1 MTDDEIG
8 RLYALLRVPSV
19 SALPRH
25 ADDMLRAAH
34 LVADEIRLAGGA
46 ADVRTSTARPLVV
59 GDVPASTGAG
69 VPRVIIYGHYD
80 VQPVGDVAL
89 WHSDPFE
96 PVVRDGNLYA
106 RGASDDKGN
115 LFMLLVAV
123 QRLAAEGRLP
133 VNVTFLVDGEEEVS
147 GTSALD
153 WVRDEAPDAV
163 ASIIFDTAMAAPQ
176 YPVVCSGLRGLI
188 YRRVRVRTAEGDAH
202 SGIYGGAAL
211 NAAHALVQILEAIRP
226 HDGRLHPD
234 LYAGLAEATPDE
246 TRAWGTLPTG
256 ADLLAGQ
263 GLVRADPAAARE
275 FYARTLAE
283 PSLDVHA
290 LHCGEPDA
298 VKTNLPSRASATLS
312 VRLAPGQDHV
322 AIGAALERII
332 HSAAPEGASVEVEE
346 LSHAEAT
353 LIDPATPALEATRDA
368 IARSTGWPCVPL
380 RVGGSIPVAA
390 TFAQRGIPPVLT
402 GFGLP
407 DDQIHAPNERL
418 REAHLEIGA
427 VAAMEILTA
436 LGGPA

>member
-19 SALPRH
+19 SALPQH
-25 ADDMLRAAH
+25 ADDMLRCAH
-34 LVADEIRLAGGA
+34 LVADEIRRADGA
-46 ADVRTSTARPLVV
+46 ADVRTGTARPLVL

-69 VPRVIIYGHYD
+69 APRVIVYGHYD
-80 VQPVGDVAL
+80 VQPIGDLGL
-89 WHSDPFE
+89 WHSNPFE
-96 PVVRDGNLYA
+96 PEVRDGNLYA

-163 ASIIFDTAMAAPQ
+163 AAVIFDTAMAAPQ
-176 YPVVCSGLRGLI
+176 HPVVCSGLRGLL
-188 YRRVRVRTAEGDAH
+188 YRRVRVRTADGDAH

-211 NAAHALVQILEAIRP
+211 NAAHALVQILDAVRP
-226 HDGRLHPD
+226 RDGRLHPD
-234 LYAGLAEATPDE
+234 LYAGLVPASDDE
-246 TRAWGTLPTG
+246 TRAWGTLPPG

-263 GLVRADPAAARE
+263 GLVRADATAAKD

-290 LHCGEPDA
+290 LECGEPAA
-298 VKTNLPSRASATLS
+298 VKTNLPSQAAATLS

-332 HSAAPEGASVEVEE
+332 HAAAPEGASVEVED

-402 GFGLP
+402 GFALP

-418 REAHLEIGA
+418 RASHLEIGTN
-427 VAAMEILTA
+427 AAMEILTA
-436 LGGPA
+436 LGGLT